1 MPLGV
6 DHLVRAI
13 ADDEAI
19 GVPLPLMPLGVDHK
33 HILKRVLNLL
43 TVPLPLMPL
52 GVDHGHIHWSDAVDW
67 KMCLYL

>member
-19 GVPLPLMPLGVDHK
+19 GVPLPLMPLGVDHITLSMSAMTFIK
-33 HILKRVLNLL
+33 
-43 TVPLPLMPL
+43 VPLPLMPL
-52 GVDHGHIHWSDAVDW
+52 GVDHYSQTG
-67 KMCLYL
+67 MRYLLLPCLYL